1 MIITQQSVSAAAV
14 LFQGVTS
21 FFSPCVLPILP
32 LFLGYLSG
40 SADQDPFSNK
50 KGRLILNTLFFV
62 FGISSAFFLLA
73 LGVTS
78 LGRVILENS
87 GIISKAGG
95 AIVILFGVYQ
105 LGIFKPSRLLSREAR
120 FHFFPQKAALSPL
133 TAFFMGFTFSFGWTP
148 CVGPAL
154 TSAIL
159 MASSSES
166 AAAGFA
172 LIGLYTLG
180 FTFPF
185 ILTAFFTEKLAGFFA
200 SKQRFMTY
208 IQKAG
213 AIIMITMGVLM
224 FSGYFSAVP
233 SSPQA
238 GQTENEDETSKIKAP
253 EITLADRNGE
263 LHSLSDYEGKTVFLN
278 FWATWCGPCKSEMPD
293 IQKLYEEYGSNEND
307 LVILAI
313 ATPEIGKEGTQ
324 EEIEA
329 FLDENGYTY
338 PVLFDPENTSVY
350 SYGVSSLPTT
360 FMIDDEG
367 YVFGYVAGAIS
378 YETMEDIVAQTM
390 KKQYNR

>member
-1 MIITQQSVSAAAV
+1 MITTQQSVSAAAV

-148 CVGPAL
+148 CVCPDW
-154 TSAIL
+154 
-159 MASSSES
+159 
-166 AAAGFA
+166 
-172 LIGLYTLG
+172 YT
-180 FTFPF
+180 
-185 ILTAFFTEKLAGFFA
+185 
-200 SKQRFMTY
+200 
-208 IQKAG
+208 
-213 AIIMITMGVLM
+213 
-224 FSGYFSAVP
+224 
-233 SSPQA
+233 
-238 GQTENEDETSKIKAP
+238 N
-253 EITLADRNGE
+253 
-263 LHSLSDYEGKTVFLN
+263 
-278 FWATWCGPCKSEMPD
+278 
-293 IQKLYEEYGSNEND
+293 
-307 LVILAI
+307 
-313 ATPEIGKEGTQ
+313 
-324 EEIEA
+324 
-329 FLDENGYTY
+329 
-338 PVLFDPENTSVY
+338 
-350 SYGVSSLPTT
+350 
-360 FMIDDEG
+360 
-367 YVFGYVAGAIS
+367 
-378 YETMEDIVAQTM
+378 
-390 KKQYNR
+390 

>member
-133 TAFFMGFTFSFGWTP
+133 TAFFTAG
-148 CVGPAL
+148 
-154 TSAIL
+154 
-159 MASSSES
+159 SSR
-166 AAAGFA
+166 
-172 LIGLYTLG
+172 
-180 FTFPF
+180 FP
-185 ILTAFFTEKLAGFFA
+185 
-200 SKQRFMTY
+200 SKST
-208 IQKAG
+208 
-213 AIIMITMGVLM
+213 
-224 FSGYFSAVP
+224 
-233 SSPQA
+233 
-238 GQTENEDETSKIKAP
+238 
-253 EITLADRNGE
+253 
-263 LHSLSDYEGKTVFLN
+263 
-278 FWATWCGPCKSEMPD
+278 
-293 IQKLYEEYGSNEND
+293 
-307 LVILAI
+307 
-313 ATPEIGKEGTQ
+313 
-324 EEIEA
+324 
-329 FLDENGYTY
+329 
-338 PVLFDPENTSVY
+338 
-350 SYGVSSLPTT
+350 
-360 FMIDDEG
+360 
-367 YVFGYVAGAIS
+367 
-378 YETMEDIVAQTM
+378 
-390 KKQYNR
+390 KKQYSHGLPLMGRDSIFVMFRSL